1 MHRVGTKTPN
11 PKSPTTKSVLI
22 YFRIKWEDAKRAFR
36 GTLGAGFPCDKCWCG
51 HRRFTLYLTFESESE
66 IEVSQLCPPLCDP
79 MDCGPP
85 GSSVHWILQARILEW
100 VVISFSRGSSQP
112 KDQTQVSRTAGRLFT
127 VWATGDSLTLYA
139 CIILT
144 TPVSSDSRAGLGI
157 SYDTD
162 GVAGGLYF
170 LYSSLWSIES
180 HFLVLYKIGWVS
192 FFFF

>member
-1 MHRVGTKTPN
+1 MNSMCSFFFFRFKKYLLSTCLVA
-11 PKSPTTKSVLI
+11 KSCPTLSWP
-22 YFRIKWEDAKRAFR
+22 YEWR
-36 GTLGAGFPCDKCWCG
+36 
-51 HRRFTLYLTFESESE
+51 
-66 IEVSQLCPPLCDP
+66 
-79 MDCGPP
+79 PP
-85 GSSVHWILQARILEW
+85 GSSVHGISQTRILEW

-127 VWATGDSLTLYA
+127 VWATRDFLTLYA
-139 CIILT
+139 CVILT

-170 LYSSLWSIES
+170 LYSSLWSIEN

-192 FFFF
+192 FFFLMSNTICWKTSFTHWLVLHRLDLPHLASFATWSFVPFIH

>member
-1 MHRVGTKTPN
+1 MDKWPRRQNAGNQCCKTEYFKKVVKKWRQPN
-11 PKSPTTKSVLI
+11 RPLI
-22 YFRIKWEDAKRAFR
+22 QHWK
-36 GTLGAGFPCDKCWCG
+36 
-51 HRRFTLYLTFESESE
+51 SESE

-192 FFFF
+192 FFF